1 MNRSLCITML
11 FCCALT
17 LAGCSENPGSTDD
30 SQAAEFLNTTWR
42 LQSIVFSD
50 STIIQDDSNKTF
62 NIRFFEDLHLRGIND
77 CNEYFG
83 IYTISDNNS
92 LSLDSLGTSFAGCGE
107 SIDREYYRV
116 LHFVHSYEISN
127 NRLQL
132 YYDESNSTLN
142 FLKSE

>member
-50 STIIQDDSNKTF
+50 STIIQDDSNKAF
-62 NIRFFEDLHLRGIND
+62 NIRFFEDLQVRGIAD
-77 CNEYFG
+77 CNDYFG

-92 LSLDSLGTSFAGCGE
+92 LSIDNLVSYFVLCSE
-107 SIDREYYRV
+107 SIEQRYLGA